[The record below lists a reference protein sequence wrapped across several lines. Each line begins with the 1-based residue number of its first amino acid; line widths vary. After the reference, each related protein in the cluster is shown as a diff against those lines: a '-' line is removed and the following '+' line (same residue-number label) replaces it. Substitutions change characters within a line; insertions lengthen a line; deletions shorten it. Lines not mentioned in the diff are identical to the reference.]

1 MDLHWSIIMKFK
13 NWFCSDSKLIYVKEI
28 IEKMNNETYN
38 AKYNVKL

>member
-1 MDLHWSIIMKFK
+1 
-13 NWFCSDSKLIYVKEI
+13 LIYVKEI